1 VPDAH
6 QPVPD
11 ALFAALTPLPMSRLF
26 LRLALVAFP
35 AAIAAQDK
43 PFVTPKD
50 LAKWETLGPSR
61 LSPDGR
67 WLAWSITRGDQDGSL
82 HLRGGPSDAHVVINF
97 GQSPAFSSDS
107 KWFAYLVGVST
118 KERDRLTKEKKPV
131 HTAFVARNLATGDTI
146 AIPDVSAFAIA
157 PAGGFIAVTRYAA
170 EGKKVN
176 DVLVLDLAH
185 GTRFAFANVAE
196 QAWSEARPLL
206 ALAVATDAGNGVHLF
221 DGSTGSV
228 RVLESSPALYRAL
241 AWRAKSDA
249 LAVMRSVASKAF
261 VDTAN
266 VVLTWAAAAAG
277 GAPRVLDPAAAPGF
291 PAKMR
296 VAEYRKPTWSDDGR
310 IIYVG
315 LQQRHDTASV
325 VRKSDE
331 KVSDVEIWH
340 VNDVRTIPAQRSAE
354 QRDLRATVLAAWH
367 ADGRVVSLGTDAQE
381 SADVLDGDRFMTET
395 DRKPYA
401 WGQKFGR
408 RDEDVYAVDVAS
420 GARRKVIEK
429 VRHYYGADPT
439 GRRLA
444 LFDGRDFQVVDVA
457 TGTKTNVTRTVR
469 AAKKADFVDRDDD
482 HPSDVAG
489 PWDAPTW
496 STDGNTIYVTTE
508 YDVWALAPDG
518 SGGTRL
524 TDGAPDGIRYRLVA
538 LGARLDPFGFGGTA
552 ADRAVDRSKPVWLS
566 MYGKKTKRSGYAR
579 LMPDGA
585 VRRVVFEDAQ
595 IGSLARADSADV
607 YSFVRQSYAD
617 SPDVFVGG
625 ADLAAAKQFT
635 ETNPFQKD
643 YAWGKAELINF
654 RSTLGRDL
662 QGILYYPAN
671 YDAKKKYPMI
681 VYTYEL
687 LSQGLHRYIVPR
699 ENDYYNANVFTQ
711 NGYFVLMPDL
721 VFRPGQFG
729 LDTQAG
735 VEGAIQAVLA
745 RGLVDPANIGHCGH
759 SQGGYEAYFLATH
772 SKYIKTAVA
781 GAGITDMWSFAGQMH
796 WSSVPEFDHWETGQF
811 RMAVPPWEDPAAM
824 NRNSP
829 ILNVHA
835 MPAKSILM
843 EIGGDD
849 PTVDMRQGVEF
860 WNYARRAGKEAVLL
874 LYPGEGHGLSKRENA
889 IDYERRILQWFAHYL
904 KGEPAPK
911 WITDGQTWLERK
923 AILDANRDGPAATT
937 RP

>member
-1 VPDAH
+1 
-6 QPVPD
+6 
-11 ALFAALTPLPMSRLF
+11 
-26 LRLALVAFP
+26 
-35 AAIAAQDK
+35 
-43 PFVTPKD
+43 
-50 LAKWETLGPSR
+50 
-61 LSPDGR
+61 
-67 WLAWSITRGDQDGSL
+67 
-82 HLRGGPSDAHVVINF
+82 VVINF

-118 KERDRLTKEKKPV
+118 KERERLTKEKKPV

-157 PAGGFIAVTRYAA
+157 PTGGFIAVTRYAP

-291 PAKMR
+291 PVKMR

-457 TGTKTNVTRTVR
+457 TGTKTNVTRTLH

-524 TDGAPDGIRYRLVA
+524 TDGAPEGIRYRLVA

-607 YSFVRQSYAD
+607 YSFVRQSFTD

-635 ETNPFQKD
+635 ETNPFQQD

-829 ILNVHA
+829 ILNVHT

>member
-1 VPDAH
+1 MPDAH

-277 GAPRVLDPAAAPGF
+277 GAPRVLDAAAAPGF